1 MRKLIKD
8 LTEAPVSS
16 LIAFLKM
23 LIFLPVFF
31 SYRGKRD
38 ATAIEFRQSKPD
50 SDTLPLLQAALANKP
65 GKKILII
72 ADKPKVAAPYVTEL
86 NEFLKT
92 DLIEVTSLSSALK
105 RSRTVFLIDNPNS
118 ERLMMRGARFFL
130 RDQKYYRIFHGLI
143 TKKTPTEQKFED
155 YMPSRRGGRAFDGVL
170 CQNWIE
176 SYRRA
181 YFSGIPVRKT
191 IRVGYPRF
199 YRAPALKD
207 KSAPLLLTE
216 EAQSLIQK
224 LGFKIM
230 YAPTRSGSLPA
241 LSGFDEQ
248 VLLQWL
254 EEHNAYLYLK
264 THVLTKQ
271 IQGFENLGDR
281 VVDLS
286 KVATI
291 GSLDILSCM
300 DALIT
305 DTSSIMMEG
314 FALDL
319 PVIHSINEDPTVA
332 TAHDVIAFE
341 EHIALPGMRAYDF
354 NELIEKLN
362 CAKAGDY
369 SNQFAQDVWGLVP
382 EKDIEQAFE
391 RIIR

>member
-16 LIAFLKM
+16 LIAFLRM
-23 LIFLPVFF
+23 SFFLPVFF
-31 SYRGKRD
+31 SHRGKRD

-50 SDTLPLLQAALANKP
+50 SDTLPLLQAILVNKP
-65 GKKILII
+65 GNKILII
-72 ADKPKVAAPYVTEL
+72 ADKPKVAAPYVAEL

-105 RSRTVFLIDNPNS
+105 RSSTIFLIDNPNS
-118 ERLMMRGARFFL
+118 ERLMIRAARFFS
-130 RDQKYYRIFHGLI
+130 RNQKYYRIYHGLI

-155 YMPSRRGGRAFDGVL
+155 RMPGRRGGRAFDGVL

-191 IRVGYPRF
+191 IRIGYPRF

-207 KSAPLLLTE
+207 KSVPLLLTE
-216 EAQSLIQK
+216 EVQSLVQK
-224 LGFKIM
+224 PGFKIM

-248 VLLQWL
+248 ALLQWL
-254 EEHNAYLYLK
+254 EEHDAYLYLK

-291 GSLDILSCM
+291 GSLDVLSCM

-332 TAHDVIAFE
+332 TAHDVIAFD

-362 CAKAGDY
+362 CAKTGDF
-369 SNQFAQDVWGLVP
+369 SNQFAIDTWGLVP